1 MIARQSSNNTNNM
14 IGGAHRKR
22 SPNPLSNGSH
32 DSSETEPLVGTT
44 TTTTTSSNNTL
55 TTGSCTTTS
64 PNAAGGGNSPMTHV
78 AVSSITSSP
87 GHSFRSNNIN
97 NNNSRNHPRR
107 YPTFAAYLQSIL
119 NSTTSIKFV
128 VLILLSL
135 QNSLFTVLRRYSQGI
150 RQETYSKYEVLM
162 MGEVIKLVFSA
173 YMVHRA
179 MTVDNKNNS
188 NMHSDDPIN
197 APSTTNQRLV
207 YLTKHSGKMIG
218 LAVIY
223 G

>member
-44 TTTTTSSNNTL
+44 TTTTSSSNNTL

-64 PNAAGGGNSPMTHV
+64 PNAAGGGNSPMAHI

-87 GHSFRSNNIN
+87 GHSFRSNNI

>member
-1 MIARQSSNNTNNM
+1 M

-44 TTTTTSSNNTL
+44 TTTTSSSNNTL

-64 PNAAGGGNSPMTHV
+64 PNAAGGGNSPMAHV

-87 GHSFRSNNIN
+87 GHSFRSNNI

-173 YMVHRA
+173 YMVHQA
-179 MTVDNKNNS
+179 MTVDHNNNKS

>member
-1 MIARQSSNNTNNM
+1 MIGRQNSNNANNM
-14 IGGAHRKR
+14 IAGVHRKR
-22 SPNPLSNGSH
+22 PSSDGSH
-32 DSSETEPLVGTT
+32 DSYETEPLVGTT
-44 TTTTTSSNNTL
+44 TSSNNTS
-55 TTGSCTTTS
+55 TTGSTTTS
-64 PNAAGGGNSPMTHV
+64 PNAAGGGNNSMNHV
-78 AVSSITSSP
+78 AVSSITSSQ
-87 GHSFRSNNIN
+87 GHSFRSNNS
-97 NNNSRNHPRR
+97 SRNHPRR
-107 YPTFAAYLQSIL
+107 YPTFAAYLQSTL

-179 MTVDNKNNS
+179 MTVDNNS
-188 NMHSDDPIN
+188 NVHSDDPMN
-197 APSTTNQRLV
+197 APSTINQRLV